1 MSPAPEIIRYLGS
14 LSKIYQRVKKWNYIK
29 CWKLF
34 LTNWAIHMVMRWS
47 EELSDG
53 VLFVIFGEIQFFKNS
68 FFEKK
73 SYFWSKWF
81 NICANFVLPGVLVLL
96 TSSDLQLFK
105 FKISKLIQ
113 IPVMAHLDSWVNGRI
128 PVGPRP
134 ARQQFLLEHTCI
146 LTFGTFSK
154 SGSFFNHSAHF
165 SSIMS

>member
-1 MSPAPEIIRYLGS
+1 MLKTVFNKLGHPYGNEMIWRIIWWRS
-14 LSKIYQRVKKWNYIK
+14 LCNFWRNS
-29 CWKLF
+29 
-34 LTNWAIHMVMRWS
+34 
-47 EELSDG
+47 
-53 VLFVIFGEIQFFKNS
+53 IFQKQFFW
-68 FFEKK
+68 EK